1 MTRNCKL
8 KIANCKLQIETRGTK
23 PRLCRL
29 WCSIPNLQFAICN
42 LQSFFLV
49 LVLAAPVVGQ
59 DNPAPPADA
68 AVEKAKAAEKPVEAP
83 PPVPMELQPYRIR
96 ISVAFGEDPLLTAH
110 TRQEVLAELA
120 TWVDRSYGAMWVA
133 AIEENHWLAPEN
145 EEGLSRLTW
154 ASLETQLADKEL
166 DKAFLLCVSGQG
178 SVLRVCGREWDRMT
192 QQLSVRQERIVA
204 DRRALTAELG
214 VVLRD
219 LFRPLVLVES
229 AETGTCRVRARAGE
243 FPAADPSVEQLAKG
257 NFFQP
262 IMRFFNKERE
272 VTQIQQIP
280 WTYLLVESSERGRG
294 ECSIHTGLRSPI
306 GKNSKRLEYWAIG
319 VRPAFTETRIRV
331 TPHNNPTKPLIGY
344 QVNVYERQMV
354 PAPPPAAEATKPAEA
369 KEASKSES
377 DKSDSDEEPQ
387 KPAGPQFVAQFN
399 KVLELVTDRRGRVT
413 VPLNPEK
420 PLIWLYVSSGGN
432 LLGRFPFVPG
442 IAPSITAELPD
453 DSLRLQIES
462 RLELLRAE
470 LIDSVARRALLIAR
484 AKGAAKTGD
493 WTRFN
498 ETLTELDRQPKAQ
511 YFQTLLDAVKA
522 SMLKQAQAKKDKG
535 LEKKIDKLCGDSAQL
550 IARHL
555 SDEKIKEQRD
565 ELAELKRLDDESNA
579 NEGRQVVGGAKKS
592 APAPAK
598 PPPQP

>member
-1 MTRNCKL
+1 M
-8 KIANCKLQIETRGTK
+8 KIANGKWQVEVRPERFALRRRAQ
-23 PRLCRL
+23 
-29 WCSIPNLQFAICN
+29 CSICHLPFAICN
-42 LQSFFLV
+42 LQWLV
-49 LVLAAPVVGQ
+49 LVLALAAPVVGQ
-59 DNPAPPADA
+59 DSSASPSGA
-68 AVEKAKAAEKPVEAP
+68 AAEKPKAAEKPAEAP
-83 PPVPMELQPYRIR
+83 PPPMELQPYRVR
-96 ISVAFGEDPLLTAH
+96 ISVAFEEHPLLTAR

-120 TWVDRSYGAMWVA
+120 TWVDRSYGAMWIA

-154 ASLETQLADKEL
+154 SSLETQLADKEL
-166 DKAFLLCVSGQG
+166 DKAFILCVSGQG

-204 DRRALTAELG
+204 DRRALTGELG

-229 AETGTCRVRARAGE
+229 ADTGTCRVRARAGE

-262 IMRFFNKERE
+262 LMRFFNKDRE

-280 WTYLLVESSERGRG
+280 WTYLLVESSDRGRG
-294 ECSIHTGLRSPI
+294 ECSIHTGLRTPI

-319 VRPAFTETRIRV
+319 VRPAFLETRIRV

-354 PAPPPAAEATKPAEA
+354 PAPQPPAEA
-369 KEASKSES
+369 AKPADTKASDQVGSNKSAS
-377 DKSDSDEEPQ
+377 GEEPQ
-387 KPAGPQFVAQFN
+387 KPAGPQFVSQFN
-399 KVLELVTDRRGRVT
+399 KVLELVTDRRGRVN

-432 LLGRFPFVPG
+432 LLGRFPFIPG
-442 IAPSITAELPD
+442 IAQSITAELPD

-462 RLELLRAE
+462 QLELLRAE

-484 AKGAAKTGD
+484 AKGAAKTED
-493 WTRFN
+493 WKRFT
-498 ETLTELDRQPKAQ
+498 ETLAELDRQPKAK

-522 SMLKQAQAKKDKG
+522 AMLKQAQAKKDKS
-535 LEKKIDKLCGDSAQL
+535 LEKKIEKLCGDSAQL

-555 SDEKIKEQRD
+555 GDEKIKEQRD
-565 ELAELKRLDDESNA
+565 ELVELKRANDESNA
-579 NEGRQVVGGAKKS
+579 NEGRQEVGGAKKT
-592 APAPAK
+592 APARTNPAAQK
-598 PPPQP
+598 